1 MRVAYSLI
9 LMLSN
14 YKEKKMTEIDI
25 EINIQTEEIIN
36 EVLDEAR
43 DTIIQRGGQELDW
56 SYHED
61 TDLKK
66 IVVVFAIN
74 KEDTEELLTKGM

>member
-1 MRVAYSLI
+1 MRVAYNLI

-14 YKEKKMTEIDI
+14 YKEIKMAD
-25 EINIQTEEIIN
+25 INIQTEEIVN

-43 DTIIQRGGQELDW
+43 DTIIQRGGQEWEW
-56 SYHED
+56 SYHAD

-66 IVVVFAIN
+66 IVVVFATN
-74 KEDTEELLTKGM
+74 KEDDEELLTKGM

>member
-1 MRVAYSLI
+1 MRVAYNLI

-14 YKEKKMTEIDI
+14 YKEIKMA
-25 EINIQTEEIIN
+25 EINIQTEEIVN

-43 DTIIQRGGQELDW
+43 DTIIQRGGQELEW
-56 SYHED
+56 SYHAD

-66 IVVVFAIN
+66 IVVVFATN
-74 KEDTEELLTKGM
+74 KEDAEELLTKGM

>member
-1 MRVAYSLI
+1 MRVAYNLI

-14 YKEKKMTEIDI
+14 YKEIKMA
-25 EINIQTEEIIN
+25 EINIQTEEIVN

-43 DTIIQRGGQELDW
+43 DTIIQRGGQELEW
-56 SYHED
+56 SYHAD

-66 IVVVFAIN
+66 IVVVFATN
-74 KEDTEELLTKGM
+74 KEDDEELLTKGM

>member
-1 MRVAYSLI
+1 
-9 LMLSN
+9 
-14 YKEKKMTEIDI
+14 MTEIDI

-56 SYHED
+56 SYHAD

-74 KEDTEELLTKGM
+74 KEDTEELLTKGMWYEKYV

>member
-1 MRVAYSLI
+1 MRVAYNLI

-14 YKEKKMTEIDI
+14 YKEIKMAD
-25 EINIQTEEIIN
+25 INIQTEEIVN

-43 DTIIQRGGQELDW
+43 DTIIQRGGQELEW
-56 SYHED
+56 SYHAD

-66 IVVVFAIN
+66 IVVVFATN
-74 KEDTEELLTKGM
+74 KEDDEELLTKGM

>member
-1 MRVAYSLI
+1 MRVAYNLI

-14 YKEKKMTEIDI
+14 YKEIKMAD
-25 EINIQTEEIIN
+25 INIQTEEIVN

-43 DTIIQRGGQELDW
+43 DTIIQRGGQELEW
-56 SYHED
+56 SYHAD

-66 IVVVFAIN
+66 IVVVFATN
-74 KEDTEELLTKGM
+74 KEDAEELLTKGM